1 MTQTL
6 ANRAKSSRRE
16 RRAHERAQ
24 RRDDAH
30 LHEPQQE
37 AASPSL
43 PIAWPLLLLFASGGA
58 SLIYQ
63 VLWIKQLALVVG
75 VEVQAV
81 TAGVSAFFAGLA
93 IGGWAFGRL
102 ADRLARPLRLYALL
116 EAGVLVLAVAST
128 WLLPHAAA
136 PFASLQDRIGPLAWA
151 LPFVLVGLPAV
162 LMGGTLPVLMR
173 ALCPAAI
180 QMGRAGARLYAAN
193 TAGAIA
199 GTLAASF
206 ALIPGLG
213 VLGSA
218 CAAAVLNASAAL
230 VAVLI
235 ARTQPAFV
243 PVVSSSSPAV
253 VLGQSV
259 AGIARDR
266 ASAVAA
272 ERNADGASGPRPQA
286 PNVRDVSSPA
296 AVRNAHDV
304 FFQSVLA
311 SQARLALVLYA
322 IAGGVALG
330 YEVVWSQVIVQ
341 FISTRSFA
349 FAVVLATYLLGLAL
363 GSALASRYADRARD
377 PWGAFATL
385 IVAAGLVALLE
396 IAVLGNWLP
405 HWQSLAREAALSA
418 TGNLLSAMCAGFA
431 VAALC
436 VVFVP
441 TLLLGAAFPFA
452 LRLNVDN
459 RHTGRDVGAVVALN
473 TAGGIAGTLLTG
485 FVLVPTLGLIHT
497 LAALA
502 VLASVVGLIA
512 VLRGSHVRPLARW
525 SVPVLAVLTLVTVFV
540 TPSDRLATLLA
551 ESRGG
556 HLSFYEESAGGTVAV
571 VEQNA
576 GPRQFRRLYIQGVSN
591 SGDTMASL
599 RYMRLQ
605 ALLPLL
611 IHRETP
617 RAALVIGLGTGI
629 TGGALLT
636 WPGLEHRAVAELL
649 PAVVRAAPQFKGNYS
664 MSTDARMD
672 IRMRDGRR
680 ELLRNTERYDLIT
693 LEPPPPSA
701 AGVVNLYSSDF
712 YRLAASRLQQGGI
725 VAQWLP
731 LPTQNEQD
739 TRSLIQSF
747 IQAFPYAALWTTE
760 LHEMMLVGSMQP
772 LELDVPRI
780 EARFAQPQV
789 AAALREVGIAS
800 PAALLATWITD
811 RAGLEYYAADAQPV
825 TDDQPRI
832 EYATWV
838 RHDAFPTTLNHLLAL
853 HSEPP
858 LQGAD
863 DAFRAAMERSRAA
876 LQSFYAAGLDAY
888 QGDRDAWAQDI
899 GDALHRDPDNAYY
912 RWLIGDGN

>member
-24 RRDDAH
+24 RRDDAP
-30 LHEPQQE
+30 LHAPQKE

-43 PIAWPLLLLFASGGA
+43 PIAWPVLLLFISGAA

-81 TAGVSAFFAGLA
+81 TTGVSAFFAGLA
-93 IGGWAFGRL
+93 VGGWIFGRL
-102 ADRLARPLRLYALL
+102 ADRLARPLRLCALL
-116 EAGVLVLAVAST
+116 EAGVLVLALSST
-128 WLLPHAAA
+128 WMLPHAAA

-173 ALCPAAI
+173 ALCPAAA
-180 QMGRAGARLYAAN
+180 QMGRSGARLYAAN

-199 GTLAASF
+199 GTLVASF
-206 ALIPGLG
+206 VLIPSLG
-213 VLGSA
+213 VQGCA
-218 CAAAVLNASAAL
+218 FVAAALNAGAAL
-230 VAVLI
+230 VAALVG
-235 ARTQPAFV
+235 RTQQALV
-243 PVVSSSSPAV
+243 PVVGVSSSAIAP
-253 VLGQSV
+253 GQSAVDVTHDVLSSV
-259 AGIARDR
+259 AADTTRND
-266 ASAVAA
+266 AHDSAV
-272 ERNADGASGPRPQA
+272 PTQRPA
-286 PNVRDVSSPA
+286 
-296 AVRNAHDV
+296 
-304 FFQSVLA
+304 LA
-311 SQARLALVLYA
+311 SKARLALVLYA
-322 IAGGVALG
+322 LAGGVALG

-377 PWGAFATL
+377 PWGAFAVL
-385 IVAAGLVALLE
+385 IVSAGLVALLE
-396 IAVLGNWLP
+396 IAVLSNGLL

-418 TGNLLSAMCAGFA
+418 TGSLLTAMCAGFA
-431 VAALC
+431 VAAVC

-485 FVLVPTLGLIHT
+485 FVLVPQLGVVHT

-502 VLASVVGLIA
+502 VLAGAVSLAA
-512 VLRGSHVRPLARW
+512 VLRGSEVRPFARW
-525 SVPVLAVLTLVTVFV
+525 GVPVLVALTLVTVIV

-556 HLSFYEESAGGTVAV
+556 NLTFYEESAGGTVAV

-576 GPRQFRRLYIQGVSN
+576 GQRQFRRLYIQGVSN

-605 ALLPLL
+605 ALLPLI

-617 RAALVIGLGTGI
+617 RTALVIGLGTGI

-649 PAVVRAAPQFKGNYS
+649 PAVVRAAPQFKGNYG

-680 ELLRNTERYDLIT
+680 ELLRNAERYDLIT

-731 LPTQNEQD
+731 LPTQNEED

-747 IQAFPYAALWTTE
+747 IQVFPHAALWTTE

-838 RHDAFPTTLNHLLAL
+838 RHDAFPTTLAHLLAL
-853 HSEPP
+853 HTAPP

-863 DAFRAAMERSRAA
+863 DAFRAEMEQSRGA
-876 LQSFYAAGLDAY
+876 LQSFYLAGLDAY
-888 QGDRDAWAQDI
+888 KGDRDAWAQDI
-899 GDALHRDPDNAYY
+899 GNAVRSDPDNAYY
-912 RWLIGDGN
+912 RWLIGDGR

>member
-1 MTQTL
+1 MTQLL
-6 ANRAKSSRRE
+6 ATRAKSSRRE
-16 RRAHERAQ
+16 RRAHERTQ
-24 RRDDAH
+24 RRDDTR
-30 LHEPQQE
+30 LQGPQKE
-37 AASPSL
+37 AESSTL
-43 PIAWPLLLLFASGGA
+43 PIAWPLLLLFASGAA

-81 TAGVSAFFAGLA
+81 TTGVSAFFAGLA
-93 IGGWAFGRL
+93 IGGWIFGRL

-116 EAGVLVLAVAST
+116 EAGVLVLALAST
-128 WLLPHAAA
+128 WLLPHAAS
-136 PFASLQDRIGPLAWA
+136 PFALLQDRIGPLAWA
-151 LPFVLVGLPAV
+151 LPFALVGLPAV

-173 ALCPAAI
+173 ALCPAAAH
-180 QMGRAGARLYAAN
+180 MGRAGARLYAAN

-206 ALIPGLG
+206 VLIPWLG

-218 CAAAVLNASAAL
+218 CAAAALNAGAAL
-230 VAVLI
+230 VAALLGGTRQ
-235 ARTQPAFV
+235 ALV
-243 PVVSSSSPAV
+243 P
-253 VLGQSV
+253 
-259 AGIARDR
+259 
-266 ASAVAA
+266 AA
-272 ERNADGASGPRPQA
+272 ELPSAAIAPRQSTA
-286 PNVRDVSSPA
+286 HTAHDVSSPSA
-296 AVRNAHDV
+296 AVRTAHDAPSPADTA
-304 FFQSVLA
+304 QHAARPSK
-311 SQARLALVLYA
+311 ARLALVLYA
-322 IAGGVALG
+322 LAGGVALG

-377 PWGAFATL
+377 PWGVFAVL
-385 IVAAGLVALLE
+385 IVSAGLVALLE
-396 IAVLGNWLP
+396 IAVLGNGLLQ
-405 HWQSLAREAALSA
+405 WQSLARDATLGA
-418 TGNLLSAMCAGFA
+418 TGSLLTAMCAGFA
-431 VAALC
+431 VAAVC
-436 VVFVP
+436 IVFVP

-485 FVLVPTLGLIHT
+485 FVLVPQLGLIHT

-502 VLASVVGLIA
+502 ILAGAVSLIA
-512 VLRGSHVRPLARW
+512 VLRGANVRPFARW
-525 SVPVLAVLTLVTVFV
+525 SVPVLAVLTLITVIV

-556 HLSFYEESAGGTVAV
+556 NLTFYEESAGGTVAV

-576 GPRQFRRLYIQGVSN
+576 GQHPFRRLYIQGVSN
-591 SGDTMASL
+591 SGDTMTSL

-605 ALLPLL
+605 ALLPLI

-617 RAALVIGLGTGI
+617 RTALVIGLGTGI

-649 PAVVRAAPQFKGNYS
+649 PAVVRAAPQFKGNYA
-664 MSTDARMD
+664 MSTDPRMD

-680 ELLRNTERYDLIT
+680 ELLRHAERYDLIT

-731 LPTQNEQD
+731 LPTQNEED

-747 IQAFPYAALWTTE
+747 IQVFPHAALWTTE

-811 RAGLEYYAADAQPV
+811 RAGLAYYAADAQPV

-838 RHDAFPTTLNHLLAL
+838 HRDAFPTTLAHLLAL
-853 HSEPP
+853 HTEPP

-863 DAFRAAMERSRAA
+863 DTFRAAMENSRSA
-876 LQSFYAAGLDAY
+876 LESFYTAGLDAY
-888 QGDRDAWAQDI
+888 KGDRDAWAQDI
-899 GDALHRDPDNAYY
+899 GNVMRTDPDNAYY
-912 RWLIGDGN
+912 RWLIGDNR

>member
-16 RRAHERAQ
+16 RRAHEHAQ
-24 RRDDAH
+24 RRGDTH
-30 LHEPQQE
+30 SHEPQQE
-37 AASPSL
+37 ADGPTL
-43 PIAWPLLLLFASGGA
+43 PIAWPLLLLFASGAA

-81 TAGVSAFFAGLA
+81 TTGVSAFFAGLA
-93 IGGWAFGRL
+93 IGGWIFGRL
-102 ADRLARPLRLYALL
+102 ADRFARPLRLYALL
-116 EAGVLVLAVAST
+116 EAGVLVLALAST

-136 PFASLQDRIGPLAWA
+136 PFALLQDRIGPLAWA
-151 LPFVLVGLPAV
+151 LPFALVGLPAV

-173 ALCPAAI
+173 ALCPAAAH
-180 QMGRAGARLYAAN
+180 MGRSGARLYAAN

-206 ALIPGLG
+206 VLIPWLG

-218 CAAAVLNASAAL
+218 CAAATLNAGAAL
-230 VAVLI
+230 VAALLG
-235 ARTQPAFV
+235 RTLQALVPAAES
-243 PVVSSSSPAV
+243 PSPAV
-253 VLGQSV
+253 APRQST
-259 AGIARDR
+259 
-266 ASAVAA
+266 
-272 ERNADGASGPRPQA
+272 ADTAH
-286 PNVRDVSSPA
+286 DVSSPA
-296 AVRNAHDV
+296 AAARTAHNVPPPADT
-304 FFQSVLA
+304 
-311 SQARLALVLYA
+311 ARAARPSKARTALVLYA
-322 IAGGVALG
+322 LAGGVALG

-349 FAVVLATYLLGLAL
+349 FAVVLATYLLGLTL

-377 PWGAFATL
+377 PWGVCAVL
-385 IVAAGLVALLE
+385 IVSAGLVALLE
-396 IAVLGNWLP
+396 VAVLGNGLLQ
-405 HWQSLAREAALSA
+405 WQSLAREATLGA
-418 TGNLLSAMCAGFA
+418 TGSLLTAMCAGFA
-431 VAALC
+431 VAAVC

-485 FVLVPTLGLIHT
+485 FVLVPKLGLIHT

-502 VLASVVGLIA
+502 ILAGAVSLIA
-512 VLRGSHVRPLARW
+512 VLRGSNVRPFARW
-525 SVPVLAVLTLVTVFV
+525 SVPALAVLTLITVIV

-556 HLSFYEESAGGTVAV
+556 NLTFYEESAGGTVAV

-576 GPRQFRRLYIQGVSN
+576 GQHQFRRLYIQGVSN
-591 SGDTMASL
+591 SGDTMTSL

-605 ALLPLL
+605 ALLPLI

-617 RAALVIGLGTGI
+617 RTALVIGLGTGI

-649 PAVVRAAPQFKGNYS
+649 PAVVRASPQFKGNYAV
-664 MSTDARMD
+664 STDPRMD
-672 IRMRDGRR
+672 IRLRDGRR
-680 ELLRNTERYDLIT
+680 ELLRHAERYDLIT

-712 YRLAASRLQQGGI
+712 YRLAASRLQEGGI

-731 LPTQNEQD
+731 LPTQNEED

-747 IQAFPYAALWTTE
+747 IQVFPHAALWTTE
-760 LHEMMLVGSMQP
+760 LHEMMLVGSIQP

-811 RAGLEYYAADAQPV
+811 RAGLAYYAADARPV

-838 RHDAFPTTLNHLLAL
+838 HRDAFPTTLAHLLAL
-853 HSEPP
+853 HTEPP

-863 DAFRAAMERSRAA
+863 DAFRTAMENSRSA
-876 LQSFYAAGLDAY
+876 LQSFYSAGLDAY
-888 QGDRDAWAQDI
+888 KGDRDAWAQDI
-899 GDALHRDPDNAYY
+899 DNVVRMDPDNAYY
-912 RWLIGDGN
+912 RWLIGDDS

>member
-6 ANRAKSSRRE
+6 VSRAKSSRRE
-16 RRAHERAQ
+16 RRAQERAQ

-30 LHEPQQE
+30 LHEPQNE
-37 AASPSL
+37 TGSPGL
-43 PIAWPLLLLFASGGA
+43 PIAWPLLLLFASGAA

-81 TAGVSAFFAGLA
+81 TTGVSAFFAGLA
-93 IGGWAFGRL
+93 IGGWIFGRL

-128 WLLPHAAA
+128 WMLPHAAA
-136 PFASLQDRIGPLAWA
+136 PFASLQERIGPLAWA

-180 QMGRAGARLYAAN
+180 HMGRSGARLYAAN

-206 ALIPGLG
+206 VLIPWLG

-218 CAAAVLNASAAL
+218 CAAAALNAGAAL
-230 VAVLI
+230 VAALLGR
-235 ARTQPAFV
+235 AQQAFAPAV
-243 PVVSSSSPAV
+243 GSSSPV
-253 VLGQSV
+253 VALSQSK
-259 AGIARDR
+259 ADIASNDTHAPTRT
-266 ASAVAA
+266 
-272 ERNADGASGPRPQA
+272 ERNTPASK
-286 PNVRDVSSPA
+286 
-296 AVRNAHDV
+296 
-304 FFQSVLA
+304 
-311 SQARLALVLYA
+311 ARLALLLYA

-363 GSALASRYADRARD
+363 GSALASRYADRSRD
-377 PWGAFATL
+377 PWGVFAVL
-385 IVAAGLVALLE
+385 IVSAGLVALLE
-396 IAVLGNWLP
+396 IAVLGNWLLQ
-405 HWQSLAREAALSA
+405 WQSLAREAALGA
-418 TGNLLSAMCAGFA
+418 TGSLLTAMCAGFA
-431 VAALC
+431 VAAVC

-485 FVLVPTLGLIHT
+485 FVLVPKLGLIHT

-502 VLASVVGLIA
+502 LLAGAVSLIA
-512 VLRGSHVRPLARW
+512 VLRGSDVRPFARW
-525 SVPVLAVLTLVTVFV
+525 SVPVLAVLTLVAVIA

-556 HLSFYEESAGGTVAV
+556 NLTFYEESAGGTVAV

-576 GPRQFRRLYIQGVSN
+576 GQRQFRRLYIQGVSN

-605 ALLPLL
+605 ALLPLI

-636 WPGLEHRAVAELL
+636 WPGLEHRAIAELL
-649 PAVVRAAPQFKGNYS
+649 PAVVRAAPQFKGNYN

-680 ELLRNTERYDLIT
+680 ELLRNAEHYDLIT

-731 LPTQNEQD
+731 LPTQNEED

-747 IQAFPYAALWTTE
+747 IQVFPHAALWTTE

-811 RAGLEYYAADAQPV
+811 RAGLEYYAADARPV

-838 RHDAFPTTLNHLLAL
+838 RHDAFPATLAHLLAL
-853 HSEPP
+853 HTEPP

-863 DAFRAAMERSRAA
+863 DAFRAAMENSRSA
-876 LQSFYAAGLDAY
+876 LQSFYSAGLDAY
-888 QGDRDAWAQDI
+888 KGDRDAWAEDI
-899 GDALHRDPDNAYY
+899 GNALRTDPDNAYY

>member
-30 LHEPQQE
+30 SHEPQKE
-37 AASPSL
+37 VDSPSL
-43 PIAWPLLLLFASGGA
+43 PIAWPLLLLLASGAA

-75 VEVQAV
+75 VEVQAI
-81 TAGVSAFFAGLA
+81 TTGVSAFFAGLA
-93 IGGWAFGRL
+93 LGGWIFGRL
-102 ADRLARPLRLYALL
+102 ADRLVRPLRLYALL
-116 EAGVLVLAVAST
+116 EAGVLVLALAST
-128 WLLPHAAA
+128 WMLPHAAA
-136 PFASLQDRIGPLAWA
+136 PFASLQDRIGLLAWA

-173 ALCPAAI
+173 ALCPAAAH
-180 QMGRAGARLYAAN
+180 MGRSGARLYAAN

-206 ALIPGLG
+206 ILIPWLG

-218 CAAAVLNASAAL
+218 CAAAALNAGAAL
-230 VAVLI
+230 VAVLLGR
-235 ARTQPAFV
+235 AQHAFV
-243 PVVSSSSPAV
+243 PAVGSPSPAITP
-253 VLGQSV
+253 GQSK
-259 AGIARDR
+259 
-266 ASAVAA
+266 
-272 ERNADGASGPRPQA
+272 ADIPH
-286 PNVRDVSSPA
+286 DVSSPA
-296 AVRNAHDV
+296 AAVRTTAHDAP
-304 FFQSVLA
+304 SPTDTA
-311 SQARLALVLYA
+311 RAARTSKARLALVLYA

-377 PWGAFATL
+377 PWGVFAVL
-385 IVAAGLVALLE
+385 IVSAGLVALLE

-405 HWQSLAREAALSA
+405 QWQSFAREAALGA
-418 TGNLLSAMCAGFA
+418 TGSLLSAMCAGFA
-431 VAALC
+431 VAAVC
-436 VVFVP
+436 IVFVP

-485 FVLVPTLGLIHT
+485 FVLVPELGLIHT

-502 VLASVVGLIA
+502 ILAGAVSLIA
-512 VLRGSHVRPLARW
+512 VLRGSDVRPFARW
-525 SVPVLAVLTLVTVFV
+525 GVPVLALLTLIAVFV
-540 TPSDRLATLLA
+540 TPSNRLATLLA

-556 HLSFYEESAGGTVAV
+556 NLTFYEESAGGTVAV

-576 GPRQFRRLYIQGVSN
+576 GQRQFRRLYIQGVSN

-605 ALLPLL
+605 ALLPLI

-617 RAALVIGLGTGI
+617 RTALVIGLGTGI

-649 PAVVRAAPQFKGNYS
+649 PAVVRAAPQFKGNYN

-680 ELLRNTERYDLIT
+680 ELLRNAGRYDLIT

-731 LPTQNEQD
+731 LPTQNEED

-747 IQAFPYAALWTTE
+747 IQVFPHATLWTTE

-811 RAGLEYYAADAQPV
+811 RAGLEYYAADARPV

-838 RHDAFPTTLNHLLAL
+838 RHDAFPATLTHLLAL
-853 HSEPP
+853 HTAPP

-863 DAFRAAMERSRAA
+863 DAFRAAMENSRSA
-876 LQSFYAAGLDAY
+876 LQSFYSAGLDAY
-888 QGDRDAWAQDI
+888 KGDREAWAEDI
-899 GDALHRDPDNAYY
+899 GNVLRTDPGNAYY
-912 RWLIGDGN
+912 RWLIGDGS